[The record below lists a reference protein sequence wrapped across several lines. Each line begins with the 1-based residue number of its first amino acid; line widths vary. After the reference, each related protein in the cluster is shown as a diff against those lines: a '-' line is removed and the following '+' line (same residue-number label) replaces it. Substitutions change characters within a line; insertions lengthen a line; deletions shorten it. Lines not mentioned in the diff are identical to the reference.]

1 MRPNEC
7 TLMKLSIN
15 HHALEAGH
23 QPADT
28 HTNRDVYL
36 NTDGVSENRLFIKYI
51 SRNLLILLLILFSK
65 MNYQGNACESVSV
78 CECPWVCERL
88 SSFSLWE
95 NSFALGDS
103 SRELNGALSLSPRRH
118 RHSHSHLL
126 TTLFLHFSNLTPVWV
141 YHFPYYCPVCHFS

>member
-78 CECPWVCERL
+78 CAHVSVPEFVNASVLFL
-88 SSFSLWE
+88 SE
-95 NSFALGDS
+95 KI
-103 SRELNGALSLSPRRH
+103 LSLLEIPLES
-118 RHSHSHLL
+118 
-126 TTLFLHFSNLTPVWV
+126 
-141 YHFPYYCPVCHFS
+141 